1 MSLRFRRKPEP
12 HMRLSFR
19 RRPEYQTLNCH
30 SGEGR
35 NTTHKIVIP
44 AKARIL
50 PIRLSFRRK
59 PESPYTKHEIVIPA
73 KAGTS
78 LSPTPYFSSNKIDPE
93 DSRMFIKTLQ
103 YSVSTPKVLTCVA

>member
-1 MSLRFRRKPEP
+1 MSLR
-12 HMRLSFR
+12 
-19 RRPEYQTLNCH
+19 
-30 SGEGR
+30 
-35 NTTHKIVIP
+35 
-44 AKARIL
+44 
-50 PIRLSFRRK
+50 FRRK

-103 YSVSTPKVLTCVA
+103 YSVSTPKVLTCVAWLHKLAQGGQARFPCYHIYKHLTAQGGQKDNHHNFQLGSKNNLKQFLNH